1 MKYHLNQVTV
11 AIASLFLSLLIPHT
25 AEAYSFGQKEVD
37 QSKLIAIAA
46 PFADGKLYNLI
57 VIEQISATQSC
68 WQERSEQPGVIDPL
82 LLKFDFTGV
91 CGRST
96 DSNGYSV
103 RQAGQ
108 DLALDYRLSIIKRD
122 NRLVLMGYP
131 VRNPSAPPL
140 TIGQT
145 QSRAPGFLKIDLAPG
160 WRFTKR
166 TYNHK
171 TLGHIY
177 FTHDQGANAIASP
190 PALTKSQKSIAS
202 RSKALTPQA
211 SVPAQLTQQPSA
223 PQYPYPA
230 QRLQPPAGRSPQ
242 SGQPSSK
249 PNPSI
254 EQQNRDALT
263 KLITSPIDIPVS
275 DSQSSSP
282 TKPAP
287 NSPSKPSSSGAVT
300 QPSVGDDSELPV
312 LSGDQDLP
320 PLPPAS
326 PQPSSPAPGHNY
338 HHSPSSSSQRG
349 TSMTL
354 AASPPLSSVSAPIN
368 IPVPA
373 PTKGSAPRSAPTTST
388 PGLENTQDQ
397 NALPSQDDDMLPV
410 PAGDVPLGSFD
421 PDPDIY
427 TANQDSGRADAL
439 AALNADEPPPPP
451 LDERARL
458 RYRVVV
464 KALNPKQQT
473 KIKRLVPD
481 AFRSSYQG
489 RSVFQVGAYESQAEA
504 DERLELLSQAGMT
517 GIIET
522 R

>member
-11 AIASLFLSLLIPHT
+11 AIASLCLSLLIPHV
-25 AEAYSFGQKEVD
+25 AQAYSFGQKEVD

-57 VIEQISATQSC
+57 VIEQISTTQSC
-68 WQERSEQPGVIDPL
+68 WQESSDQPGVIDPL

-108 DLALDYRLSIIKRD
+108 DLALDYRLSIIKRND
-122 NRLVLMGYP
+122 QLVLMGYP
-131 VRNPSAPPL
+131 VKNPSAPPL
-140 TIGQT
+140 TIGHTRSQ
-145 QSRAPGFLKIDLAPG
+145 APGFLKIDLTPG

-177 FTHDQGANAIASP
+177 FTHDQGANSIASP
-190 PALTKSQKSIAS
+190 PALTTSQTSTAS

-230 QRLQPPAGRSPQ
+230 QRLQPPPGSSPQ
-242 SGQPSSK
+242 SDPSSSR

-275 DSQSSSP
+275 ASESASPPQSP
-282 TKPAP
+282 P
-287 NSPSKPSSSGAVT
+287 NSPSQPSAPDAVT
-300 QPSVGDDSELPV
+300 QPSADDDSGLPV

-326 PQPSSPAPGHNY
+326 PQPSSPAQGHNY
-338 HHSPSSSSQRG
+338 HHSPSSSSQQEK
-349 TSMTL
+349 SVTL
-354 AASPPLSSVSAPIN
+354 AASPPLSPTSAPIN
-368 IPVPA
+368 IPVPVPARGLSPRFA
-373 PTKGSAPRSAPTTST
+373 PTPSR
-388 PGLENTQDQ
+388 PGLKDTQEQ
-397 NALPSQDDDMLPV
+397 NFSPLQDDGRLPV

-427 TANQDSGRADAL
+427 TASQDQGRADAL

-451 LDERARL
+451 LDERSRL

-464 KALNPKQQT
+464 KASDSKQQT
-473 KIKRLVPD
+473 KIKNLVPD

-489 RSVFQVGAYESQAEA
+489 RFVFQVGAYESQAEA
-504 DERLELLSQAGMT
+504 DERLELLSQAGMI